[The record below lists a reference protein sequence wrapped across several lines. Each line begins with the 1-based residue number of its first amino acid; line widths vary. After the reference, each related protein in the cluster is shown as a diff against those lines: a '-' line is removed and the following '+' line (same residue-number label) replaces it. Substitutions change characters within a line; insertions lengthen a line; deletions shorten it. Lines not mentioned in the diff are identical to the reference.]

1 MLRKVVVL
9 ALLIAV
15 VMATFPTTGVFA
27 KSPVYD
33 QLEKKWEELGNGY
46 KTQMINHEKT
56 HKLVD
61 NYLATHKK
69 ATTTQKNELD
79 KHLTICNSSLD
90 QAKAIIDKHA
100 GFDAKGKVTDL
111 AVAKKTVSQ
120 LAELLI
126 RHAASVKNIK
136 EHATQ

>member
-1 MLRKVVVL
+1 MLRKVAVL

-33 QLEKKWEELGNGY
+33 QLENKWEELGKGY
-46 KTQMINHEKT
+46 TTQMINHGKI
-56 HKLVD
+56 HKMVD

-69 ATTTQKNELD
+69 ATTAQKNELE

-90 QAKAIIDKHA
+90 QAKAIIEKRA

-111 AVAKKTVSQ
+111 ALAKKTVTQ
-120 LAELLI
+120 LAELLT
-126 RHAASVKNIK
+126 RHAGSVKNIK
-136 EHATQ
+136 EHTNQ

>member
-1 MLRKVVVL
+1 MLRKVTAL

-15 VMATFPTTGVFA
+15 VMATFPTISVFA

-46 KTQMINHEKT
+46 KTQMINHQKI
-56 HKLVD
+56 HKNVD

-69 ATTTQKNELD
+69 ATTAQKNELE
-79 KHLTICNSSLD
+79 KHLAICNSSLD

-111 AVAKKTVSQ
+111 VLAKKTVSQ
-120 LAELLI
+120 LAELLV

-136 EHATQ
+136 EHTAQ